1 MAEVKST
8 CCYCGVGCGVIIETA
23 ATSNGKIEVTG
34 VRGDPDHPANFGRLC
49 SKGST
54 LHLTANPILQMQ
66 ARLGSPAVRKS
77 RGEDPIDISW
87 PEAIQT
93 VAQKFA
99 DIIKEHGPESV
110 GIYVSGQ
117 LLTEDY
123 YVFNKLMKGLIGSN
137 NIDTNSRLCMS
148 SAVAGYKQTL
158 GMDAP
163 PCCYE
168 DIDSAS
174 TIFITGSNTAF
185 AHPILYRRLEDARK
199 NNPDLKVIVVD
210 PKKTDTAKEADLFL
224 QIQPGTDVALYHG
237 MLYIMLWEKW
247 IDESY
252 INSYTEDFDALRD
265 LVRDFTPKVVSQICG
280 IKEKDLFQAAQW
292 FATSPATLSM
302 YCQGLNQSASG
313 TAKNASLVNL
323 HLATGQIGK
332 AGAGP
337 FSLTGQPNA
346 MGGREVGGLANLLS
360 AHRDLANPEHR
371 AEVAKLWGVH
381 SVPEKPGLS
390 AIPMFEALR
399 TEKLKAIWIVC
410 TNPAQSMPD
419 LNAIHEG
426 LSNAE
431 FVVVQEAY
439 AHTATTLYADV
450 LLPATTWAEKVGT
463 VTNSERRISKVN
475 PAINPFQSAKHDW
488 QIALEV
494 GRALEA
500 LLPGNRKEGI
510 FTLFPYDGPED
521 IWNEHRESTTGRDL
535 DITGLSY
542 QILEERGP
550 QQWPMP
556 KGSYFGKKR
565 LYENGV
571 FPTKDQKAHFIA
583 APYKATAESV
593 DARYPF
599 ALNTGRL
606 RDQWHGMSR
615 TGTIGTLYGHSP
627 EPCVELSPKDAG
639 RMNLENGDL
648 VHVTSRRGSE
658 IFPIKVSDDIAS
670 SQAFIAMHWGSEFI
684 SGAAGKTPGRGVNGL
699 TCNMIDPVS
708 GQPELKHAAVKIL
721 PANLP
726 WQLVAFGLFPKEEVF
741 SIQSSLRSIL
751 PHFDSAQ
758 CVLFGREQDGDLIGV
773 SFKAAHHDDPLE
785 ESESLAAQA
794 LKQVMQKFKLD
805 EGSGEPVMRYS
816 DKRRGIVRLVRAQEK
831 VLSAMLTG
839 SVDSLASTTW
849 LREYLESG
857 LDAKMLGRSL
867 LMPVSKPPVE
877 IKPKGKAICNCFN
890 VSANTMTQCLS
901 KMPAGTSTDQAMNS
915 LQSETQCGT
924 NCGSCKPEVKQIIA
938 NFLKQV
944 EVAA

>member
-8 CCYCGVGCGVIIETA
+8 CCYCGVGCGVIIET
-23 ATSNGKIEVTG
+23 TVVSNGKIEVTG

-54 LHLTANPILQMQ
+54 LHLTANPNLQMQ
-66 ARLGSPAVRKS
+66 TRLGFPAIRKA
-77 RGEDPIDISW
+77 RGEEPKDVSW
-87 PEAIQT
+87 SEAIQT
-93 VAQKFA
+93 IAKKFA
-99 DIIKEHGPESV
+99 NIIQEHGPESV

-123 YVFNKLMKGLIGSN
+123 YIFNKLMKGLIGAN

-185 AHPILYRRLEDARK
+185 AHPVLYRRLEDARK
-199 NNPDLKVIVVD
+199 NNPELKVIVVD
-210 PKKTDTAKEADLFL
+210 PRKTDTAKEADLYL

-247 IDESY
+247 VDESY
-252 INSYTEDFDALRD
+252 INSFTVGFDALRD
-265 LVRDFTPKVVSQICG
+265 LVRDFTPKVVSQTCG
-280 IKEKDLFQAAQW
+280 INEKDLFQAAQW

-313 TAKNASLVNL
+313 TAKNAALINL

-360 AHRDLANPEHR
+360 AHRDLANAEHR
-371 AEVAKLWGVH
+371 AEIASLWGVH

-419 LNAIHEG
+419 LNAVHEG
-426 LSNAE
+426 LSKAE

-475 PAINPFQSAKHDW
+475 PAIGPYESAKHDW

-510 FTLFPYDGPED
+510 PTLFPYAGPED
-521 IWNEHRESTTGRDL
+521 IWNEHRASTTGRDL

-556 KGSYFGKKR
+556 KGDFFGKKR
-565 LYENGV
+565 LYENGI

-583 APYKATAESV
+583 APYKATAELV

-639 RMNLENGDL
+639 RMNLTDGDL

-708 GQPELKHAAVKIL
+708 GQPELKHSAVKIL

-726 WQLVAFGLFPKEEVF
+726 WQLVAFGLFPKDEVF
-741 SIQSSLRSIL
+741 FIQNSLRSIL
-751 PHFDSAQ
+751 PNFDSAQ
-758 CVLFGREQDGDLIGV
+758 CVLFGREQDDDLIGV
-773 SFKAAHHDDPLE
+773 SFKAAHHDDPLKE
-785 ESESLAAQA
+785 LESLAVQA
-794 LKQVMQKFKLD
+794 LKQVIQKFKLD
-805 EGSGEPVMRYS
+805 EASGNPVMRYS

-839 SVDSLASTTW
+839 PIESLASTAW
-849 LREYLESG
+849 LRDYLESG
-857 LDAKMLGRSL
+857 LDANTLGRSL
-867 LMPVSKPPVE
+867 LMPVSKPPME
-877 IKPKGKAICNCFN
+877 IKPKSKVICNCFN
-890 VSANTMTQCLS
+890 VSADTMKQCLS
-901 KMPAGTSTDQAMNS
+901 KMPTGTSSDDAMNS

-938 NFLKQV
+938 RFLKKL
-944 EVAA
+944 EVVA

>member
-23 ATSNGKIEVTG
+23 VSSNGKLELTG

-54 LHLTANPILQMQ
+54 LHLTANPGLQKQ
-66 ARLGSPAVRKS
+66 ARLGSPAIRS
-77 RGEDPIDISW
+77 IRGEAPTDVTW

-93 VAQKFA
+93 VAKKFA
-99 DIIKEHGPESV
+99 DIIQEHGPESV

-123 YVFNKLMKGLIGSN
+123 YIFNKLMKGLIGSN

-163 PCCYE
+163 PCSYE

-185 AHPILYRRLEDARK
+185 AHPILYRRIEDARK
-199 NNPDLKVIVVD
+199 KNPDLKVIVVD
-210 PKKTDTAKEADLFL
+210 PRKTDTAKEADLYL

-247 IDESY
+247 IDEPY
-252 INSYTEDFDALRD
+252 IKTFTEGFDALRD
-265 LVRDFTPKVVSQICG
+265 LVRDFTPKAVSEICG
-280 IKEKDLFQAAQW
+280 IKEKDLYQAAQW

-313 TAKNASLVNL
+313 TAKNATLVNL

-360 AHRDLANPEHR
+360 AHRDLANPHHR
-371 AEVAKLWGVH
+371 AEVANLWGVH

-399 TEKLKAIWIVC
+399 TGKLKAIWIVC

-419 LNAIHEG
+419 LNAVHEG
-426 LSNAE
+426 LSKAE

-439 AHTATTLYADV
+439 AHTATTLYADI

-475 PAINPFQSAKHDW
+475 PAIDPYEFAKHDW
-488 QIALEV
+488 QIALEI

-510 FTLFPYDGPED
+510 STLFPYAGPED
-521 IWNEHRESTTGRDL
+521 IWNEHRESTAGRDL

-542 QILEERGP
+542 DILEERGP

-571 FPTKDQKAHFIA
+571 FPTKDKKAHFIS

-615 TGTIGTLYGHSP
+615 TGTVGTLFAHSP

-639 RMNLENGDL
+639 RMNLVNGDL
-648 VHVTSRRGSE
+648 VHITSRRGSE
-658 IFPIKVSDDIAS
+658 IFPVKISEDIAS

-699 TCNMIDPVS
+699 TCNVIDPVS
-708 GQPELKHAAVKIL
+708 GQPELKHSAVKIL

-726 WQLVAFGLFPKEEVF
+726 WQLVAFGLFPKSEAFTV
-741 SIQSSLRSIL
+741 QNHLRSL
-751 PHFDSAQ
+751 LSQFDSAQ
-758 CVLFGREQDGDLIGV
+758 CVLFGREQDSDLIGV
-773 SFKAAHHDDPLE
+773 SFKAAHHGDPLE
-785 ESESLAAQA
+785 EAESLAAEA
-794 LKQVMQKFKLD
+794 LKHVIKKFNLD
-805 EGSGEPVMRYS
+805 EASGEPVMRYS
-816 DKRRGIVRLVRAQEK
+816 DKRRGIVRLVRAHDT

-839 SVDSLASTTW
+839 SIESLASTAW
-849 LREYLESG
+849 LREYLESR
-857 LDAKMLGRSL
+857 LDAKTLGRSL

-877 IKPKGKAICNCFN
+877 IKSKGKTICNCFN
-890 VSANTMTQCLS
+890 VSADTMMLHLTQ
-901 KMPAGTSTDQAMNS
+901 MPAGINPEDAMTA

-924 NCGSCKPEVKQIIA
+924 NCGSCKPEVKQMIA
-938 NFLKQV
+938 NFLVKS
-944 EVAA
+944 EVTA

>member
-23 ATSNGKIEVTG
+23 ESNGKIEVTG

-54 LHLTANPILQMQ
+54 LHLTANPSLQIQ
-66 ARLGSPAVRKS
+66 ARLGSPAIRKT
-77 RGEDPIDISW
+77 RGEEPVDISW
-87 PEAIQT
+87 PEVIQT

-99 DIIKEHGPESV
+99 DIIQEHGSESV

-123 YVFNKLMKGLIGSN
+123 YIFNKLMKGLIGSN

-168 DIDSAS
+168 DIDLAS

-210 PKKTDTAKEADLFL
+210 PRKTDTAKEADLYL

-252 INSYTEDFDALRD
+252 INSYTKDFDALRD
-265 LVRDFTPKVVSQICG
+265 LVRDFTPKAVSQICG
-280 IKEKDLFQAAQW
+280 INEKDLFQAAQW

-313 TAKNASLVNL
+313 TAKNAALVNL

-371 AEVAKLWGVH
+371 AEVANLWGMH

-419 LNAIHEG
+419 LNAVHEG
-426 LSNAE
+426 LSKAE

-475 PAINPFQSAKHDW
+475 PAVDPYESAKHDW
-488 QIALEV
+488 QIALEI
-494 GRALEA
+494 GLALEA
-500 LLPGNRKEGI
+500 LLPGNRKDGTT
-510 FTLFPYDGPED
+510 TLFPYTGPED
-521 IWNEHRESTTGRDL
+521 IWNEHRESTAGRDL

-542 QILEERGP
+542 KILEERGP

-556 KGSYFGKKR
+556 KGDFFGKKR

-571 FPTKDQKAHFIA
+571 FPTKDKKAHFIA

-615 TGTIGTLYGHSP
+615 TGTIGTLYGHAP
-627 EPCVELSPKDAG
+627 EPCVEMSPKDAG

-708 GQPELKHAAVKIL
+708 GQPELKHSAVKIL

-726 WQLVAFGLFPKEEVF
+726 WHLVAFGLFPKEEVF
-741 SIQSSLRSIL
+741 FVQNSLRSIL
-751 PHFDSAQ
+751 PHFDSA
-758 CVLFGREQDGDLIGV
+758 
-773 SFKAAHHDDPLE
+773 
-785 ESESLAAQA
+785 
-794 LKQVMQKFKLD
+794 
-805 EGSGEPVMRYS
+805 
-816 DKRRGIVRLVRAQEK
+816 
-831 VLSAMLTG
+831 
-839 SVDSLASTTW
+839 
-849 LREYLESG
+849 
-857 LDAKMLGRSL
+857 
-867 LMPVSKPPVE
+867 
-877 IKPKGKAICNCFN
+877 
-890 VSANTMTQCLS
+890 
-901 KMPAGTSTDQAMNS
+901 DQFF
-915 LQSETQCGT
+915 
-924 NCGSCKPEVKQIIA
+924 P
-938 NFLKQV
+938 
-944 EVAA
+944 

>member
-1 MAEVKST
+1 MPEVKST
-8 CCYCGVGCGVIIETA
+8 CCYCGVGCGVIIET
-23 ATSNGKIEVTG
+23 TGSSNGKQEVTG

-54 LHLTANPILQMQ
+54 LHLTANPSLQKQ
-66 ARLGSPAVRKS
+66 ARLGSPAIRKV

-87 PEAIQT
+87 SEAINL
-93 VAQKFA
+93 VANKFA
-99 DIIKEHGPESV
+99 AIILEHGPESV

-123 YVFNKLMKGLIGSN
+123 YVFNKLMKGLIGAN

-163 PCCYE
+163 PCSYE
-168 DIDSAS
+168 DIDYAS

-185 AHPILYRRLEDARK
+185 AHPILYQRLEDARK
-199 NNPDLKVIVVD
+199 KNPDLKVIVVD
-210 PKKTDTAKEADLFL
+210 PRRTDTAKEADLHL

-252 INSYTEDFDALRD
+252 INSYTDGFDALRD
-265 LVRDFTPKVVSQICG
+265 LVRDFTPKAVSEICG
-280 IKEKDLFQAAQW
+280 IKEKDLYEAARL
-292 FATSPATLSM
+292 FATTPATLSM
-302 YCQGLNQSASG
+302 YCQGLNQSTSG

-360 AHRDLANPEHR
+360 AHRDLANAEHR
-371 AEVAKLWGVH
+371 AEVAELWGVH

-399 TEKLKAIWIVC
+399 TGKLKAIWVVC

-419 LNAIHEG
+419 LNAVHEG
-426 LSNAE
+426 LSKAE

-475 PAINPFQSAKHDW
+475 PAIDPFESAKHDW
-488 QIALEV
+488 EIALEI
-494 GRALEA
+494 GRVLEK
-500 LLPGNRKEGI
+500 LLPGNRKEGVT
-510 FTLFPYDGPED
+510 TLFPYEGPEE
-521 IWNEHRESTTGRDL
+521 IWNEHRASTAGQDL

-550 QQWPMP
+550 QQWPMS
-556 KGSYFGKKR
+556 KGDYFGKKR
-565 LYENGV
+565 LYENGI
-571 FPTKDQKAHFIA
+571 FPTKDKKAHFIA
-583 APYKATAESV
+583 AQYKTTVEQV

-615 TGTIGTLYGHSP
+615 TGSIATLYGHAP
-627 EPCVELSPKDAG
+627 EPCVELSPKDAS
-639 RMNLENGDL
+639 RMNLVNGDL

-658 IFPIKVSDDIAS
+658 IFPIKVSEDIAS

-684 SGAAGKTPGRGVNGL
+684 SGAAGKMPGRGVNGL
-699 TCNMIDPVS
+699 TCNAIDPVS

-721 PANLP
+721 PVNLP
-726 WQLVAFGLFPKEEVF
+726 WHLVAFGLFPKNEAF
-741 SIQSSLRSIL
+741 SIQNSLRSLL
-751 PHFDSAQ
+751 PYFDSAQ
-758 CVLFGREQDGDLIGV
+758 CVLFGREQDSELIGV
-773 SFKAAHHDDPLE
+773 SFKAAHHDDPKEESGSEAILGLKKVIKAFKLE
-785 ESESLAAQA
+785 E
-794 LKQVMQKFKLD
+794 
-805 EGSGEPVMRYS
+805 GSQELVMRYS
-816 DKRRGIVRLVRAQEK
+816 DKRRGVVRLVRIKDK

-839 SVDSLASTTW
+839 PKESLASTAW
-849 LREYLESG
+849 LREYLECG
-857 LDAKMLGRSL
+857 LDAKALGWSL
-867 LMPVSKPPVE
+867 LMPASKPPIE
-877 IKPKGKAICNCFN
+877 IKPKGKAVCNCFN
-890 VSANTMTQCLS
+890 ISAGAMQQSLAKMPSGITLDEALS
-901 KMPAGTSTDQAMNS
+901 KLQA
-915 LQSETQCGT
+915 ETLCGT
-924 NCGSCKPEVKQIIA
+924 NCGSCKPEIKQII
-938 NFLKQV
+938 NRFLKI
-944 EVAA
+944 EIAA

>member
-1 MAEVKST
+1 MPEVKST
-8 CCYCGVGCGVIIETA
+8 CCYCGVGCGVIIETTA
-23 ATSNGKIEVTG
+23 SSNGKLEVTG

-54 LHLTANPILQMQ
+54 LHLTANPSLQKQ
-66 ARLGSPAVRKS
+66 ARLGSPAIRRAKGQEPVN
-77 RGEDPIDISW
+77 ISW
-87 PEAIQT
+87 SEAINT
-93 VAQKFA
+93 VAKKFA
-99 DIIKEHGPESV
+99 DIILEHGPESV

-123 YVFNKLMKGLIGSN
+123 YVFNKLMKGLIGAN

-163 PCCYE
+163 PCSYE

-199 NNPDLKVIVVD
+199 KNPELKVIVVD
-210 PKKTDTAKEADLFL
+210 PRRTDTAKEADLYL

-247 IDESY
+247 IDEAY
-252 INSYTEDFDALRD
+252 IKSYTDGFDALRD
-265 LVRDFTPKVVSQICG
+265 LVRDFTPKAVSEICG
-280 IKEKDLFQAAQW
+280 INEKDLYEAARL

-302 YCQGLNQSASG
+302 YCQGLNQSSSG
-313 TAKNASLVNL
+313 TAKNTALVNL

-332 AGAGP
+332 PGAGP

-371 AEVAKLWGVH
+371 AEVADLWGVN

-390 AIPMFEALR
+390 AIPMFDALR
-399 TEKLKAIWIVC
+399 ASKLKAIWIVC

-419 LNAIHEG
+419 LNTVHEG

-450 LLPATTWAEKVGT
+450 LLPASTWAEKIGT

-475 PAINPFQSAKHDW
+475 PAIDPFESAKHDW
-488 QIALEV
+488 EIALEIA
-494 GRALEA
+494 RALEK
-500 LLPGNRKEGI
+500 LIPGNRKEGI
-510 FTLFPYDGPED
+510 TTLFPYEGPED
-521 IWNEHRESTTGRDL
+521 IWNEHRESTAGRDL

-556 KGSYFGKKR
+556 TGAYFGKKR
-565 LYENGV
+565 LYENGI
-571 FPTKDQKAHFIA
+571 FPTKDKKAHFIA

-615 TGTIGTLYGHSP
+615 TGSIATLYGHAP

-639 RMNLENGDL
+639 RMNLTNGDL
-648 VHVTSRRGSE
+648 VHITSRRGSE
-658 IFPIKVSDDIAS
+658 IFPVKVSEDIAA

-684 SGAAGKTPGRGVNGL
+684 SGAAGKMPGRGVNGL
-699 TCNMIDPVS
+699 TCNAIDPTS
-708 GQPELKHAAVKIL
+708 GQPELKHSAVKIL

-726 WQLVAFGLFPKEEVF
+726 WQLVAFGLFPKEEAF
-741 SIQSSLRSIL
+741 SIQNGLRKLLSS
-751 PHFDSAQ
+751 FDSAQ
-758 CVLFGREQDGDLIGV
+758 CVLFGREQDSDLIGV
-773 SFKAAHHDDPLE
+773 SFKAAHHDDPKE
-785 ESESLAAQA
+785 EAESSANMA
-794 LKQVMQKFKLD
+794 LQEVVNVFKLN
-805 EGSGEPVMRYS
+805 EASQEPVMRYT
-816 DKRRGIVRLVRAQEK
+816 DKRRGVVRLVRIKDK

-839 SVDSLASTTW
+839 PAQSLASTAW

-857 LDAKMLGRSL
+857 LDAKALGWSL

-877 IKPKGKAICNCFN
+877 LKSKGKAICNCFN
-890 VSANTMTQCLS
+890 VSADTMKLS
-901 KMPAGTSTDQAMNS
+901 LVNMTAGISADEALAILQA
-915 LQSETQCGT
+915 ETQCTT

-938 NFLKQV
+938 NFLKM

>member
-8 CCYCGVGCGVIIETA
+8 CCYCGVGCGVIIET
-23 ATSNGKIEVTG
+23 TPSSNGSLEVTG

-54 LHLTANPILQMQ
+54 LHLTANPSLQKQ
-66 ARLGSPAVRKS
+66 ARLGSPAIRTV
-77 RGEDPIDISW
+77 RGEAPTDIAW

-93 VAQKFA
+93 VAKKFA
-99 DIIKEHGPESV
+99 DIIQEYGPESV

-123 YVFNKLMKGLIGSN
+123 YIFNKLMKGLIGSN

-163 PCCYE
+163 PCSYE

-185 AHPILYRRLEDARK
+185 AHPILYRRLEDARQK
-199 NNPDLKVIVVD
+199 NPDLKVIVVD
-210 PKKTDTAKEADLFL
+210 PRKTDTAKEADLYL

-252 INSYTEDFDALRD
+252 IKAYTEGFDALRD
-265 LVRDFTPKVVSQICG
+265 LVRDFTPKAVSEICG
-280 IKEKDLFQAAQW
+280 IKEKDLYQAAQW

-313 TAKNASLVNL
+313 TAKNATLVNL

-371 AEVAKLWGVH
+371 AEVANLWGVH

-390 AIPMFEALR
+390 AIPMFVALR
-399 TEKLKAIWIVC
+399 TGKLKAIWIVC

-419 LNAIHEG
+419 LNAVHEG
-426 LSNAE
+426 LSKAE

-475 PAINPFQSAKHDW
+475 PAIDPYESAKHDW
-488 QIALEV
+488 QIALEI

-500 LLPGNRKEGI
+500 LIPGNRKEGVS
-510 FTLFPYDGPED
+510 TLFPYAGPED
-521 IWNEHRESTTGRDL
+521 IWNEHRESTAGRDL

-542 QILEERGP
+542 HILEERGP

-565 LYENGV
+565 LYENGI
-571 FPTKDQKAHFIA
+571 FPTKDKKAHFIA

-615 TGTIGTLYGHSP
+615 TGTVGTLYAHSP

-639 RMNLENGDL
+639 RMNLVNGDL

-658 IFPIKVSDDIAS
+658 IFPIKVSEDIAS

-684 SGAAGKTPGRGVNGL
+684 SGAAGKAPGRGVNGL

-708 GQPELKHAAVKIL
+708 GQPELKHSAVKIL

-726 WQLVAFGLFPKEEVF
+726 WQLVAFGLFPKEEAFTV
-741 SIQSSLRSIL
+741 QNNLRSLL
-751 PHFDSAQ
+751 PQFDSAQ
-758 CVLFGREQDGDLIGV
+758 CVLFGREQDSDLIGV
-773 SFKAAHHDDPLE
+773 SFKAAHHHDPLE
-785 ESESLAAQA
+785 EPESLASGA

-805 EGSGEPVMRYS
+805 EASGEPVMRYS
-816 DKRRGIVRLVRAQEK
+816 DKRRGIVRLVRAQDT

-839 SVDSLASTTW
+839 SSDSLASTAW
-849 LREYLESG
+849 LREYLEGG
-857 LDAKMLGRSL
+857 LDAKILGRSL

-877 IKPKGKAICNCFN
+877 IKSKGKAICNCFN
-890 VSANTMTQCLS
+890 VSADQMTIQLA
-901 KMPAGTSTDQAMNS
+901 KMPAGTSPDDAMVFLQA
-915 LQSETQCGT
+915 ETQCGT
-924 NCGSCKPEVKQIIA
+924 NCGSCKPEVKQMIA
-938 NFLKQV
+938 NFLTKA
-944 EVAA
+944 EVPA

>member
-8 CCYCGVGCGVIIETA
+8 CCYCGVGCGVIIET
-23 ATSNGKIEVTG
+23 TVSSNGKLEVTG
-34 VRGDPDHPANFGRLC
+34 VRGDPEHPANFGRLC

-54 LHLTANPILQMQ
+54 LHLTANPSLQLQ
-66 ARLGSPAVRKS
+66 ARLGSPAIRKV
-77 RGEDPIDISW
+77 RGEEPINISW
-87 PEAIQT
+87 PEAINT
-93 VAQKFA
+93 VAKKFA
-99 DIIKEHGPESV
+99 DIILEHGPESV

-123 YVFNKLMKGLIGSN
+123 YVFNKLMKGLIGAN

-163 PCCYE
+163 PCSYE
-168 DIDSAS
+168 DIDCAS

-199 NNPDLKVIVVD
+199 KNPDLKVIVVD
-210 PKKTDTAKEADLFL
+210 PRRTDTAKEADLYL

-252 INSYTEDFDALRD
+252 IKSYTDGFEALRD
-265 LVRDFTPKVVSQICG
+265 LVRDFTPKSVSQICG
-280 IKEKDLFQAAQW
+280 IPEKDLYEAARL
-292 FATSPATLSM
+292 FATSPATLSL

-313 TAKNASLVNL
+313 TAKNAALVNL
-323 HLATGQIGK
+323 HLATGHIGK

-360 AHRDLANPEHR
+360 AHRDLTNPEHR
-371 AEVAKLWGVH
+371 AEVANLWGIH

-399 TEKLKAIWIVC
+399 TGKLKAIWIVC

-419 LNAIHEG
+419 LNTVHEG
-426 LSNAE
+426 LNKAE

-439 AHTATTLYADV
+439 AHTATILYADV

-475 PAINPFQSAKHDW
+475 PAIDPYEFAKHDW
-488 QIALEV
+488 EIALEIA
-494 GRALEA
+494 RALEK
-500 LLPGNRKEGI
+500 LLPGNRKEGVA
-510 FTLFPYDGPED
+510 TLFPYNSPED
-521 IWNEHRESTTGRDL
+521 IWNEHRDSTAGRDL

-550 QQWPMP
+550 QQWPMT
-556 KGSYFGKKR
+556 KGDYFGKKR
-565 LYENGV
+565 LYENSI
-571 FPTKDQKAHFIA
+571 FPTKDKKAHFIA

-615 TGTIGTLYGHSP
+615 TGSIATLYGHAP

-639 RMNLENGDL
+639 RMSLSNGDL

-658 IFPIKVSDDIAS
+658 IFPVKVSEDIAS

-684 SGAAGKTPGRGVNGL
+684 SGSAGKTPGRGVNGL
-699 TCNMIDPVS
+699 TCNVIDPTS

-726 WQLVAFGLFPKEEVF
+726 WQLVTFGLFPKEEAF
-741 SIQSSLRSIL
+741 SIQNGLRKHL

-773 SFKAAHHDDPLE
+773 SFKAAHHEDPKE
-785 ESESLAAQA
+785 EAGSIAILALQE
-794 LKQVMQKFKLD
+794 VMKAFKLD
-805 EGSGEPVMRYS
+805 ETSKESVMRYT
-816 DKRRGIVRLVRAQEK
+816 DKRRGVVRLVRIEDK

-839 SVDSLASTTW
+839 PAESLASTAW

-857 LDAKMLGRSL
+857 LDAKALGWSL
-867 LMPVSKPPVE
+867 LMPVSKPPIE
-877 IKPKGKAICNCFN
+877 IKSKGKAICNCFN
-890 VSANTMTQCLS
+890 ISSDLMRQSLA
-901 KMPAGTSTDQAMNS
+901 KMPLGTTPDEALST
-915 LQSETQCGT
+915 LQEQTQCGT

-938 NFLKQV
+938 NFLKT

>member
-23 ATSNGKIEVTG
+23 AASNGKIEVTG

-54 LHLTANPILQMQ
+54 LHLTANPSLQLQ
-66 ARLGSPAVRKS
+66 SRLGRPAIRKA
-77 RGEDPIDISW
+77 RGEEPTDISW

-99 DIIKEHGPESV
+99 DIIKDHGPESV

-123 YVFNKLMKGLIGSN
+123 YIFNKLMKGLIGSN

-168 DIDSAS
+168 DVDSAS

-210 PKKTDTAKEADLFL
+210 PRKTETAKEADLFL

-247 IDESY
+247 IDEAY
-252 INSYTEDFDALRD
+252 IKSYTAEFDVLRD
-265 LVRDFTPKVVSQICG
+265 LVRDFTPKAVSQICG
-280 IKEKDLFQAAQW
+280 INEKDLFQAAQW

-313 TAKNASLVNL
+313 TAKNAALVNL

-346 MGGREVGGLANLLS
+346 MGGREVGGLANQLS

-371 AEVAKLWGVH
+371 AEVANLWGVH

-410 TNPAQSMPD
+410 TNPAQSMPN
-419 LNAIHEG
+419 LNAVHEG
-426 LSNAE
+426 LRKAE

-439 AHTATTLYADV
+439 AHTATTLYADI

-475 PAINPFQSAKHDW
+475 PAIDPYESAKHDW
-488 QIALEV
+488 QIALEIAQ
-494 GRALEA
+494 ALEA
-500 LLPGNRKEGI
+500 LLPGNRKEGVN
-510 FTLFPYDGPED
+510 TLFPYAEPED
-521 IWNEHRESTTGRDL
+521 IWNEHRECTAGRDL

-542 QILEERGP
+542 GILNERGP

-556 KGSYFGKKR
+556 KGAYFGKKR
-565 LYENGV
+565 LYEDGI
-571 FPTKDQKAHFIA
+571 FPTKDKKAHFIA

-593 DARYPF
+593 DAHFPF

-639 RMNLENGDL
+639 RMNLEDGDL

-708 GQPELKHAAVKIL
+708 GQPELKHSAVKIL
-721 PANLP
+721 SANLP
-726 WQLVAFGLFPKEEVF
+726 WQLVAFGLFSKDEVF
-741 SIQSSLRSIL
+741 SVQNSLRSIL
-751 PHFDSAQ
+751 PYFDSAQ

-773 SFKAAHHDDPLE
+773 SFKGAHHDDPLE
-785 ESESLAAQA
+785 QSESLAAKA

-805 EGSGEPVMRYS
+805 EASGEPVMRYS
-816 DKRRGIVRLVRAQEK
+816 DKRRGVVRLVRAQEK

-839 SVDSLASTTW
+839 PIESLASTAW

-857 LDAKMLGRSL
+857 LDAKTLGRSL

-877 IKPKGKAICNCFN
+877 IKSKGKAICNCFN
-890 VSANTMTQCLS
+890 VSAETMKQCLS
-901 KMPAGTSTDQAMNS
+901 KMPAGTSPEEAMNS

-938 NFLKQV
+938 SFFKRI

>member
-8 CCYCGVGCGVIIETA
+8 CCYCGVGCGVIIET
-23 ATSNGKIEVTG
+23 TTNSKGKEEVVG
-34 VRGDPDHPANFGRLC
+34 VRGDPSHPANFGRLC

-54 LHLTANPILQMQ
+54 LHLTANSSLQAQ
-66 ARLGSPAVRKS
+66 ARLGSPAIRQK
-77 RGEDPIDISW
+77 RGEDPVNISW
-87 PEAIQT
+87 PEAIHT
-93 VAQKFA
+93 VANTFA
-99 DIIKEHGPESV
+99 QIIKEYGPESV

-123 YVFNKLMKGLIGSN
+123 YVFNKLMKGLIGAN

-168 DIDSAS
+168 DIDLAS

-199 NNPDLKVIVVD
+199 KNPQLKVIVVD
-210 PKKTDTAKEADLFL
+210 PRRTDTAKEADLYL

-237 MLYIMLWEKW
+237 MLHIMLWEKW
-247 IDESY
+247 INESY
-252 INSYTEDFDALRD
+252 IHSYTDGFEALKD
-265 LVRDFTPKVVSQICG
+265 LVRDFTPKAVSEICG
-280 IKEKDLFQAAQW
+280 ISEKDLIEAARL
-292 FATSPATLSM
+292 FATSDATLSL

-313 TAKNASLVNL
+313 TAKNAALVNL
-323 HLATGQIGK
+323 HLATSQIGK
-332 AGAGP
+332 PGAGP

-360 AHRDLANPEHR
+360 AHRDLANAEHR
-371 AEVAKLWGVH
+371 AEVAKIWGVQ

-399 TEKLKAIWIVC
+399 NQKLKAIWIVC

-419 LNAIHEG
+419 LNAVHEG
-426 LSNAE
+426 LSTAE

-439 AHTATTLYADV
+439 ANTATTLYADV
-450 LLPATTWAEKVGT
+450 LLPATTWAEKIGT

-475 PAINPFQSAKHDW
+475 PAIDPYELAKHDW
-488 QIALEV
+488 QIALEIA
-494 GRALEA
+494 RALER
-500 LLPGNRKEGI
+500 LLPNNKNNGVQ
-510 FTLFPYDGPED
+510 TLFPYRSVEE
-521 IWNEHRESTTGRDL
+521 IWNEHRETTAGRDL

-556 KGSYFGKKR
+556 KGTYFGKKR
-565 LYENGV
+565 LYENGI
-571 FPTKDQKAHFIA
+571 FPTKNRMAHFIA

-615 TGTIGTLYGHSP
+615 TGTIGTLFAHAP
-627 EPCVELSPKDAG
+627 EPCVEISPKDAG
-639 RMNLENGDL
+639 RMNLSNGDL

-658 IFPIKVSDDIAS
+658 IFPIKISEDIAH

-684 SGAAGKTPGRGVNGL
+684 SGAAGKNPGRGVNGL
-699 TCNMIDPVS
+699 TCNVIDPVS

-726 WQLVAFGLFPKEEVF
+726 WQLVAFGLFPKAGVF
-741 SIQSSLRSIL
+741 QIHKQLRSLL

-758 CVLFGREQDGDLIGV
+758 CVLFGREQDGDQIGI
-773 SFKAAHHDDPLE
+773 SFKAAHHEDPLE
-785 ESESLAAQA
+785 VAESAAATA
-794 LKQVMQKFKLD
+794 LKHVIEKFKLHED
-805 EGSGEPVMRYS
+805 SGEPVLRYY
-816 DKRRGIVRLVRAQEK
+816 DKRRGIVRLVRAKEK
-831 VLSAMLTG
+831 VLSAVLTG
-839 SVDSLASTTW
+839 SSESLASTSW
-849 LREYLESG
+849 LREYLENG
-857 LDAKMLGRSL
+857 LEAKKLGRSL
-867 LMPVSKPPVE
+867 LMPISTPPIE

-890 VSANTMTQCLS
+890 VSTDMINTYLSNMDPENGPEEMLAN
-901 KMPAGTSTDQAMNS
+901 
-915 LQSETQCGT
+915 LQSQTQCGT
-924 NCGSCKPEVKQIIA
+924 NCGSCKPELKQIISKFYSKSKLTA
-938 NFLKQV
+938 
-944 EVAA
+944 

>member
-1 MAEVKST
+1 MPEVKST
-8 CCYCGVGCGVIIETA
+8 CCYCGVGCGVIIET
-23 ATSNGKIEVTG
+23 TGSSNGKQEVTG

-54 LHLTANPILQMQ
+54 LHLTANPSLQKQ
-66 ARLGSPAVRKS
+66 ARLGSPAIRKV

-87 PEAIQT
+87 SEAINL
-93 VAQKFA
+93 VANKFA
-99 DIIKEHGPESV
+99 AIILEHGPESV

-123 YVFNKLMKGLIGSN
+123 YVFNKLMKGLIGAN

-163 PCCYE
+163 PCSYE
-168 DIDSAS
+168 DIDYAS

-185 AHPILYRRLEDARK
+185 AHPILYQRLEDARK
-199 NNPDLKVIVVD
+199 KNPDLKVIVVD
-210 PKKTDTAKEADLFL
+210 PRRTDTAKEADLHL

-252 INSYTEDFDALRD
+252 INSYTDGFDALRD
-265 LVRDFTPKVVSQICG
+265 LVRDFTPKAVSEICG
-280 IKEKDLFQAAQW
+280 IKEKDLYEAARL
-292 FATSPATLSM
+292 FATTPATLSM
-302 YCQGLNQSASG
+302 YCQGLNQSTSG

-360 AHRDLANPEHR
+360 AHRDLANAEHR
-371 AEVAKLWGVH
+371 AEVAELWGVH

-399 TEKLKAIWIVC
+399 TGKLKAIWVVC

-419 LNAIHEG
+419 LNAVHEG
-426 LSNAE
+426 LSKAE

-475 PAINPFQSAKHDW
+475 PAIDPFESAKHDW
-488 QIALEV
+488 EIALEI
-494 GRALEA
+494 GRVLEK
-500 LLPGNRKEGI
+500 LLPGNRKEGVT
-510 FTLFPYDGPED
+510 TLFPYEGPEE
-521 IWNEHRESTTGRDL
+521 IWNEHRASTAGQDL

-550 QQWPMP
+550 QQWPMS
-556 KGSYFGKKR
+556 KGDYFGKKR
-565 LYENGV
+565 LYENGI
-571 FPTKDQKAHFIA
+571 FPTKDKKAHFIA
-583 APYKATAESV
+583 AQYKTTVEQV

-615 TGTIGTLYGHSP
+615 TGSIATLYGHAP
-627 EPCVELSPKDAG
+627 EPCVELSPKDAS
-639 RMNLENGDL
+639 RMNLVNGDL

-658 IFPIKVSDDIAS
+658 IFPIKVSEDIAS

-684 SGAAGKTPGRGVNGL
+684 SGAAGKMPGRGVNGL
-699 TCNMIDPVS
+699 TCNAIDPVS

-721 PANLP
+721 PVNLP
-726 WQLVAFGLFPKEEVF
+726 WHLVAFGLFPKNEAF
-741 SIQSSLRSIL
+741 SIQNSLRSLL
-751 PHFDSAQ
+751 PYFDSAQ
-758 CVLFGREQDGDLIGV
+758 CVLFGREQDSELIGV
-773 SFKAAHHDDPLE
+773 SFKAAHHDDPKEESGSEAILGLKKVIKAFKLE
-785 ESESLAAQA
+785 EGSQES
-794 LKQVMQKFKLD
+794 
-805 EGSGEPVMRYS
+805 VMRYS
-816 DKRRGIVRLVRAQEK
+816 DKRRGVVRLVRIKDK

-839 SVDSLASTTW
+839 PKESLASTAW
-849 LREYLESG
+849 LREYLECG
-857 LDAKMLGRSL
+857 LDAKALGWSL
-867 LMPVSKPPVE
+867 LMPASKPPIE
-877 IKPKGKAICNCFN
+877 IKPKGKAVCNCFN
-890 VSANTMTQCLS
+890 ISADAMQQSLAKMPSGITLDEALS
-901 KMPAGTSTDQAMNS
+901 KLQA
-915 LQSETQCGT
+915 ETLCGT
-924 NCGSCKPEVKQIIA
+924 NCGSCKPEIKQII
-938 NFLKQV
+938 NRFLKI
-944 EVAA
+944 EIAA

>member
-1 MAEVKST
+1 MGEVKST

-23 ATSNGKIEVTG
+23 ADSNGKLQVTG

-54 LHLTANPILQMQ
+54 LHLTANPSLQAQ
-66 ARLGSPAVRKS
+66 ARLGSPAIR
-77 RGEDPIDISW
+77 RLREHDPVDISW
-87 PEAIQT
+87 SEAIQI
-93 VAQKFA
+93 VAKKFG
-99 DIIKEHGPESV
+99 DIIQKYGPDSV

-123 YVFNKLMKGLIGSN
+123 YIFNKIMKGLIGSN

-174 TIFITGSNTAF
+174 TIFVTGSNPVF

-199 NNPDLKVIVVD
+199 KNPELKVIVVD
-210 PKKTDTAKEADLFL
+210 PRKTDTAKEADLHL

-247 IDESY
+247 IDETY
-252 INSYTEDFDALRD
+252 INAYTHGFDALRD
-265 LVRDFTPKVVSQICG
+265 LVRDFTPKAVSEICG
-280 IKEKDLFQAAQW
+280 IKEKDLFEAAHL
-292 FATSPATLSM
+292 FATSSATLSM

-313 TAKNASLVNL
+313 TAKNVALVNL

-360 AHRDLANPEHR
+360 AHRDLANAEHR
-371 AEVAKLWGVH
+371 AEIAKLWGVH
-381 SVPEKPGLS
+381 SVPATPGLS

-399 TEKLKAIWIVC
+399 TGHLKAIWVVC

-419 LNAIHEG
+419 LNAVHEG

-475 PAINPFQSAKHDW
+475 SAVEPFQSAKHDW
-488 QIALEV
+488 QIALEI
-494 GRALEA
+494 GLALES
-500 LLPGNRKEGI
+500 LLPSNRKEGTN
-510 FTLFPYDGPED
+510 TLFPYAGPED
-521 IWNEHRESTTGRDL
+521 IWNEHRESTAGRDL

-556 KGSYFGKKR
+556 KGAYFGKKR
-565 LYENGV
+565 LYESGI
-571 FPTKDQKAHFIA
+571 FPTEDKKAHFIA
-583 APYKATAESV
+583 AAYKRTAESV

-615 TGTIGTLYGHSP
+615 TGTVGTLYGHSP

-639 RMNLENGDL
+639 RMSLTNGDL

-699 TCNMIDPVS
+699 TCSMIDPVS

-721 PANLP
+721 PAHLP
-726 WQLVAFGLFPKEEVF
+726 WRLVAFGLFPKDEVF
-741 SIQSSLRSIL
+741 SVQNSLRNIL
-751 PHFDSAQ
+751 PLFDSAQ
-758 CVLFGREQDGDLIGV
+758 CVLFGREQDGELIGV
-773 SFKAAHHDDPLE
+773 SLKAAHHNDPLE
-785 ESESLAAQA
+785 EPGSLAAEA
-794 LKQVMQKFKLD
+794 LKYVRQKFKLD
-805 EGSGEPVMRYS
+805 ETSGEPIMRYS
-816 DKRRGIVRLVRAQEK
+816 DKRKGIVRIIRAQDK
-831 VLSAMLTG
+831 VLAAMLTG
-839 SVDSLASTTW
+839 SIESLASTAW
-849 LREYLESG
+849 LREYVESG
-857 LDAKMLGRSL
+857 LDAKTLGRSL
-867 LMPVSKPPVE
+867 LMPLSKPPLE
-877 IKPKGKAICNCFN
+877 IQPKGKIICNCFN
-890 VSANTMTQCLS
+890 VSADAIKQYLIKIPVGASPNDAMT
-901 KMPAGTSTDQAMNS
+901 S
-915 LQSETQCGT
+915 LQAETQCGT
-924 NCGSCKPEVKQIIA
+924 NCGSCIPEVKQIITGLFTLA
-938 NFLKQV
+938 Q
-944 EVAA
+944 VAA

>member
-1 MAEVKST
+1 MPEVKST
-8 CCYCGVGCGVIIETA
+8 CCYCGVGCGVIIETTA
-23 ATSNGKIEVTG
+23 SSNGKLEVTG

-54 LHLTANPILQMQ
+54 LHLTANPSLQKQ
-66 ARLGSPAVRKS
+66 ARLGSPAIRKVRGK
-77 RGEDPIDISW
+77 DPINVSW
-87 PEAIQT
+87 IDAINV
-93 VAQKFA
+93 VAKRFA
-99 DIIKEHGPESV
+99 DIILEHGPESV

-123 YVFNKLMKGLIGSN
+123 YVFNKLMKGLIGAN

-163 PCCYE
+163 PCSYE
-168 DIDSAS
+168 DIDNAS

-199 NNPDLKVIVVD
+199 KNPKLKVIVVD
-210 PKKTDTAKEADLFL
+210 PRRTDTAKEADLYL

-252 INSYTEDFDALRD
+252 IKSYTDGFDALRD
-265 LVRDFTPKVVSQICG
+265 LVRDFTPKAVSEICG
-280 IKEKDLFQAAQW
+280 IKENDLYEAARL

-302 YCQGLNQSASG
+302 YCQGLNQSTSG
-313 TAKNASLVNL
+313 TAKNAALVNL

-360 AHRDLANPEHR
+360 AHRDLANAEHR
-371 AEVAKLWGVH
+371 AEVAELWGVH

-390 AIPMFEALR
+390 AIPMFDALR
-399 TEKLKAIWIVC
+399 TDKLKAIWIVC

-419 LNAIHEG
+419 LNAVHEG
-426 LSNAE
+426 LSKAE

-475 PAINPFQSAKHDW
+475 PAIDPFESAKHDW
-488 QIALEV
+488 EIALEIA
-494 GRALEA
+494 RALEK

-510 FTLFPYDGPED
+510 ATLFPYKSPED
-521 IWNEHRESTTGRDL
+521 IWNEHRASTAGRDL

-550 QQWPMP
+550 QQWPMTT
-556 KGSYFGKKR
+556 SDYFGKKR
-565 LYENGV
+565 LYENGI
-571 FPTKDQKAHFIA
+571 FPTKDKKAHFIA

-615 TGTIGTLYGHSP
+615 TGSIATLYGHSP
-627 EPCVELSPKDAG
+627 EPCIELSPKDAG
-639 RMNLENGDL
+639 RMNLTNGDL

-658 IFPIKVSDDIAS
+658 VFPIKVSEDIAS

-684 SGAAGKTPGRGVNGL
+684 SGAAGKSPGRGVNGL
-699 TCNMIDPVS
+699 TCNAIDPVS

-726 WQLVAFGLFPKEEVF
+726 WQLVAFGLFPKNEAF
-741 SIQSSLRSIL
+741 SIQNSLRSFL
-751 PHFDSAQ
+751 PYFDSAQ
-758 CVLFGREQDGDLIGV
+758 CVLFGREQDSDLIGV
-773 SFKAAHHDDPLE
+773 SFKAAHHDDPKE
-785 ESESLAAQA
+785 ETDSIATLGLQEVIKA
-794 LKQVMQKFKLD
+794 FKLNED
-805 EGSGEPVMRYS
+805 SQESVMRYS
-816 DKRRGIVRLVRAQEK
+816 DKRRGVVRLVRIKDK
-831 VLSAMLTG
+831 VLSAILTG
-839 SVDSLASTTW
+839 PKESLASTAW
-849 LREYLESG
+849 LREYLECG
-857 LDAKMLGRSL
+857 LDAKALGWSL
-867 LMPVSKPPVE
+867 LMPASKPPIE

-890 VSANTMTQCLS
+890 ISADAMRQSLALMRPGIDLDEALS
-901 KMPAGTSTDQAMNS
+901 KLQA
-915 LQSETQCGT
+915 ETLCGT
-924 NCGSCKPEVKQIIA
+924 NCGSCKPEIKQIITS
-938 NFLKQV
+938 FLKI
-944 EVAA
+944 EIAA